1 LFFYFTE
8 KIFFDF
14 LFFFGKQL
22 FFCKFAIEK
31 NSIQEKKIE
40 LCILFQI
47 LKILI
52 FKTHIMKKILSLT
65 SIIFLGIF
73 LTSVSCVNEDSDNDE
88 EIIDSLKPI
97 DERQLD
103 NTVYKLPSP
112 IELYKF
118 LHESKVSFNE
128 EALNSIERKEKY
140 NTSTRK
146 AINLGIYSSD
156 LAYSAVFEKTQE
168 TFQYFKTA
176 KMLAEDLAI
185 SEGFNE
191 SVAIRIENNL
201 ENVDS
206 LYEIASDAY
215 WDATTFL
222 EAEKKTELL
231 SFIIIGSWVESVYI
245 ASSSVEKFSPKN
257 PIVIRIAEQKLL
269 LENLL
274 DYLNSHEKN
283 EEINKIL
290 RKLNE
295 LEEYYYNLYDG
306 SNNINITEEKYNAL
320 ISKIRALRNAFVY

>member
-1 LFFYFTE
+1 L
-8 KIFFDF
+8 
-14 LFFFGKQL
+14 GW
-22 FFCKFAIEK
+22 
-31 NSIQEKKIE
+31 
-40 LCILFQI
+40 
-47 LKILI
+47 LI
-52 FKTHIMKKILSLT
+52 IA
-65 SIIFLGIF
+65 
-73 LTSVSCVNEDSDNDE
+73 SCVNEDSDNEDKLL
-88 EIIDSLKPI
+88 DSIPDKSEK
-97 DERQLD
+97 DLD
-103 NTVYKLPSP
+103 KTVYKLPSP

-118 LHESKVSFNE
+118 LSVSGAKFNE
-128 EALNSIERKEKY
+128 KSLNSIERKEKY

-146 AINLGIYSSD
+146 ALNLGIYASD

-176 KMLAEDLAI
+176 RSLADELAI

-191 SVAIRIENNL
+191 RVATRIENNL

-222 EAEKKTELL
+222 EAENKTELL
-231 SFIIIGSWVESVYI
+231 SFIIIGSWIESVYI
-245 ASSSVEKFSPKN
+245 ASNSVEKFSPKN
-257 PIVIRIAEQKLL
+257 EIIIRIAEQKLL

-295 LEEYYYNLYDG
+295 LEEYFYNLYDG
-306 SNNINITEEKYNAL
+306 SNNINLTEDKYNKL
-320 ISKIRALRNAFVY
+320 IEKIRNLRNAIVY